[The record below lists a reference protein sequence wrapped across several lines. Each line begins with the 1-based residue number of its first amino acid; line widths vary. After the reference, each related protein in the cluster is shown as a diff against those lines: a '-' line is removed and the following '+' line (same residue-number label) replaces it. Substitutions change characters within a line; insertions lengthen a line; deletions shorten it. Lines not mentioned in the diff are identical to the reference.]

1 MQTQVTIGVCEL
13 LANLV
18 AISSRCWQVWRV
30 LTDYE
35 RLAEFVPNLERCVR
49 LPRGPNGR
57 VRLRQARFS
66 WTPAAAAA
74 AFAAAPDAIDAL
86 DLAWFLRLPL

>member
-1 MQTQVTIGVCEL
+1 MHNGAFAAYPGMFLETGAEACDFACLLPSVCGP
-13 LANLV
+13 NLITGPV
-18 AISSRCWQVWRV
+18 STQVWRV

-57 VRLRQARFS
+57 VRLRQAR
-66 WTPAAAAA
+66 
-74 AFAAAPDAIDAL
+74 L
-86 DLAWFLRLPL
+86 EEDLLLCYYGV